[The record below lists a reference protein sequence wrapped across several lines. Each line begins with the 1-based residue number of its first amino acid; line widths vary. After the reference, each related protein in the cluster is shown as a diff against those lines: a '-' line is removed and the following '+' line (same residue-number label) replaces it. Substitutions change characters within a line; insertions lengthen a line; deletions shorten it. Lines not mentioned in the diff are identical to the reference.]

1 MAKEGMVDESKL
13 EVELWKRRRAEMKKK
28 VAEDKGRD
36 KKEKQD
42 GLGEEQRDN
51 R

>member
-1 MAKEGMVDESKL
+1 MRANWKCNCGIMEKKESRNE
-13 EVELWKRRRAEMKKK
+13 KK

-36 KKEKQD
+36 KNEKQD